1 MLPQFGYVFA
11 QAGADR
17 NGHNP
22 PLHPYH
28 SDSNQKYQQQPHVQ
42 ERFTP
47 PPPNPSYRDSQ
58 RDERYYEHMTP
69 SYSSQQ
75 QPPPPSSAYPQYSQV
90 DPYQNHTESYRGSE
104 TPYYNHVSMKV
115 YNHMDEPMYRYD
127 EYQRWHPENDSY
139 NQHSYHDQRQQYG
152 QDWSDDDMDI
162 VESRLSRKVREYG
175 ERLAW
180 LDKDFEDAKEDI
192 YRERLRNLQEELQAI
207 QEGTHAA
214 FQEVVRD
221 LEEMRDKAIS
231 DAKAFGDYQ
240 LECVQK
246 QYVLD
251 SEAVE
256 EEYQFEKQNLH
267 DMMMAA
273 IAEKK
278 KQIVEDRD
286 DIGERSSDLVR
297 ETAYRSA
304 SKRNLRKRTAAGL
317 DLQDRRSQGY
327 SSRGDTP
334 RRRAAA
340 DRSSTPL
347 RLDAPITGKEDE
359 ELENEF
365 LQLKGMTTPA
375 NKKSNS
381 AGANRR

>member
-152 QDWSDDDMDI
+152 QDWSDGMLLSNCILCI
-162 VESRLSRKVREYG
+162 VCILKH
-175 ERLAW
+175 
-180 LDKDFEDAKEDI
+180 
-192 YRERLRNLQEELQAI
+192 N
-207 QEGTHAA
+207 
-214 FQEVVRD
+214 
-221 LEEMRDKAIS
+221 
-231 DAKAFGDYQ
+231 
-240 LECVQK
+240 
-246 QYVLD
+246 VL
-251 SEAVE
+251 
-256 EEYQFEKQNLH
+256 L
-267 DMMMAA
+267 
-273 IAEKK
+273 
-278 KQIVEDRD
+278 
-286 DIGERSSDLVR
+286 L
-297 ETAYRSA
+297 
-304 SKRNLRKRTAAGL
+304 
-317 DLQDRRSQGY
+317 
-327 SSRGDTP
+327 
-334 RRRAAA
+334 
-340 DRSSTPL
+340 
-347 RLDAPITGKEDE
+347 
-359 ELENEF
+359 
-365 LQLKGMTTPA
+365 
-375 NKKSNS
+375 
-381 AGANRR
+381 